1 MSKKIVYL
9 EKYALICYSLC
20 RVEVDSMEEINT
32 RKKHLLL
39 IASIIMLILVVAGGT
54 YAFLNYKINATNN
67 VYNSVTHCLIA
78 EYGTDNGDNTHD
90 LTGTLFPSSSIAKGI
105 KGRVSVKISNE
116 CDLTG
121 VGTLKLHI
129 NNTTSSKLTTVAESY
144 CALRKTG
151 EKLTEYTTQ
160 SACEEDS
167 NKRRWY
173 GYGDSYCENSTTLQR
188 LVNYK
193 NESDCT
199 SNSGVWKTGG
209 SPLKYAVYDNADAT
223 GNPLSVGIIKSTD
236 INHDI
241 DIYTNFTINN
251 QLKYY
256 YVYIWLDGYLSDES
270 YAKLPFDGYISVQVV
285 QNHS

>member
-1 MSKKIVYL
+1 
-9 EKYALICYSLC
+9 
-20 RVEVDSMEEINT
+20 MEEINT

-78 EYGTDNGDNTHD
+78 EYG
-90 LTGTLFPSSSIAKGI
+90 KGI

-144 CALRKTG
+144 CALRRTG